1 MSQALYR
8 KWRSQTFEE
17 VIGQEHV
24 TQTLRNALRE
34 GRLAHAYL
42 FSGPRGTGKTSTA
55 RILAKALNCTGPEE
69 ERPCNQCPTC
79 LAINEGRMLDLVEI
93 DAASNNS
100 VEDIRELREKVG
112 FRPSEGRY
120 KVYIIDEVHMLST
133 SAFNALLKTLEEPPP
148 HARFILATTEPHKI
162 PATVLSRCQRFDF
175 RRIPVPKITAHL
187 RRIVEAEGF
196 RAQDEALAAIARSAQ
211 GCMRDAVSLLDQMLS
226 YGTEEVTLAQVQQV
240 LGSVAS
246 QSVTAFV
253 DAVAQQDIPAGLA
266 LIHRLVSDGASLQEF
281 TQQVV
286 EHLRGVLL
294 VQMTGDAS
302 LLEDQPA
309 ETVAQ
314 MEGQAQRMSQARTLA
329 AIKRF
334 SQAVQ
339 ELKGGHQPQL
349 PLELALIEAVQ
360 GEPRLERA
368 ATPGPEAAAPSQPQA
383 AQPKASPPQA
393 TPAQTSPASPASSE
407 AAAPEP
413 SSQAA
418 GTPPPLDPAA
428 VQRLRDDWQRFL
440 AAARDECG
448 LKVQAALRS
457 MRDVAV
463 GGDVVILAFGKNQF
477 ARKMIAQPE
486 TRSQVA
492 KLLSQF
498 LARPIRLECQDG
510 DRAQLP
516 AQALSGA
523 REEVRDGP
531 DPLLE
536 YALGELGA
544 EVVADAP
551 GEEQGSTGK
560 PGEPVDDPTEDG
572 ET

>member
-187 RRIVEAEGF
+187 RRIVEVEGF
-196 RAQDEALAAIARSAQ
+196 QAQDEALVAIARSAQ

-226 YGTEEVTLAQVQQV
+226 YGTDEVTLEQVQQV

-253 DAVAQQDIPAGLA
+253 DAVAQKDIPAGLA
-266 LIHRLVSDGASLQEF
+266 LIHRLVNDGASLQEF

-294 VQMTGDAS
+294 VQMTGDGS
-302 LLEDQPA
+302 LLEDQPPEA
-309 ETVAQ
+309 VAQ
-314 MEGQAQRMSQARTLA
+314 MERQAQGMGQARILA

-360 GEPRLERA
+360 GEPRLEQA
-368 ATPGPEAAAPSQPQA
+368 AAPPASQEAAAAAPSQAAPPQTASPTSAPPKTPPAQA
-383 AQPKASPPQA
+383 AP
-393 TPAQTSPASPASSE
+393 PASQE

-413 SSQAA
+413 ATEAA
-418 GTPPPLDPAA
+418 SEPPPLDQAA
-428 VQRLRDDWQRFL
+428 VQRLRDDWQHFL

-463 GGDVVILAFGKNQF
+463 GGDVVVLAFGKNQF

-492 KLLSQF
+492 KLLSHF
-498 LARPIRLECQDG
+498 LGRPIRLECQDG

-516 AQALSGA
+516 AQALAGV
-523 REEVRDGP
+523 REEARDGP
-531 DPLLE
+531 DPLIE
-536 YALGELGA
+536 FALGELGA
-544 EVVADAP
+544 EVVGDPQEGGQA
-551 GEEQGSTGK
+551 GEGDK
-560 PGEPVDDPTEDG
+560 PPTDQ
-572 ET
+572 